1 MPIDLIKW
9 IRKAGNP
16 PNCRSSDPGG
26 IFDEETSFIS
36 SHISHHDSLARYE
49 CTASDTMTEIKA
61 HLNHGINIELNGQP
75 WQPEKTPITYDSSTY
90 LPLRAVGEALGAQI
104 TWDGSTRTVSIVTDG
119 APPAEERAVRDAQET
134 EQQPADD
141 EVYYRS
147 CAEAREAGAAPIH
160 IGDPGYGRHLDRD
173 GDGIACE

>member
-1 MPIDLIKW
+1 MKKRVLSALISV
-9 IRKAGNP
+9 IM
-16 PNCRSSDPGG
+16 
-26 IFDEETSFIS
+26 IL
-36 SHISHHDSLARYE
+36 SLAMSA
-49 CTASDTMTEIKA
+49 TASDTMTEIKA

-134 EQQPADD
+134 EQ
-141 EVYYRS
+141 
-147 CAEAREAGAAPIH
+147 
-160 IGDPGYGRHLDRD
+160 
-173 GDGIACE
+173 